1 MHCDGAHFLTCEFLH
16 ELVGAALRPDE
27 DQSQSV
33 RRVDVLHE
41 RLDLG
46 VGRDGNEAVLDL
58 SGLLLFSQRR
68 LEAGG
73 AVRVVPGQLADRAV
87 ERGREEHGLTIARQP
102 VHDAVDLRLKAH
114 VEHSVGFVEDE
125 YADVR

>member
-1 MHCDGAHFLTCEFLH
+1 MHGDGTDVLPGELLH
-16 ELVGAALRPDE
+16 ESVCAALRPYEDE
-27 DQSQSV
+27 GQSI
-33 RRVDVLHE
+33 RRIDVLHE
-41 RLDLG
+41 SLDLG
-46 VGRDGNEAVLDL
+46 VGCHGHELVLDL
-58 SGLLLFSQRR
+58 AGLLLLRKRR
-68 LEAGG
+68 FEARR
-73 AVRVVPGQLADRAV
+73 AVGVVARQLADRAV